1 MVKEQ
6 CEKVVDFRRKS
17 DRVMVV
23 VLAFEEQ
30 VIRVISAYGPQ
41 ARRPLQEKHKFYD
54 ELAGEYELQN
64 PSEVVFG
71 HGDFNGHVG
80 EEIKGFEG
88 VHGGNGI
95 GKRNGIGFER
105 RVEELVDVETTN
117 LGKSSRDGLLKAR
130 KILNK
135 E

>member
-41 ARRPLQEKHKFYD
+41 AGRPLQEKHKFYD

-71 HGDFNGHVG
+71 HGDFNGHVS

-117 LGKSSRDGLLKAR
+117 LWKSSRDGVLKAR